1 MVNKI
6 TKKDIDN
13 IFKEELDKFISY
25 HNLEQIRVKVRDNIE
40 AVALAS
46 YYNSIGLKWDGYNK
60 EYKVV
65 SDVSGLK
72 KYLTIPKEE
81 IDKII
86 EEVSP
91 KNITDVLTP
100 KVIREFKTLYK
111 DVVVS
116 EIKDRVRQKAKIDAE
131 KQAEE
136 LLKEVGVV

>member
-1 MVNKI
+1 MANKI

-72 KYLTIPKEE
+72 KYLTVPKEE

-91 KNITDVLTP
+91 NNIIDILTP
-100 KVIREFKTLYK
+100 KVIKEFKTLYK

-116 EIKDRVRQKAKIDAE
+116 EIKDIVRQKAKIDAE